1 MRFFLKIS
9 FLLLSLSLYSSDRL
23 PDPMPD
29 DIVIKYYKP
38 LGHAGSGFSMELTRK
53 GCRYEDTKIQKSN
66 GFDFSLSEDELKA
79 VYRILQENK
88 IDRIG
93 YTDGLIHD
101 YDGVSLSV
109 HWKTGNA
116 EVSQSGRKVSS
127 RWLNE
132 WKTVTDVLE
141 KIREKEYSKALQEY
155 SVFIDQSLLGNF
167 IHIQSDTG
175 LSLRKYINQ
184 SVLKENPIRAK
195 TLPGTHSVYCILYQ
209 GYDLKKRNEIYSD
222 FDPERASLWDE
233 KHNAYINTLKTI
245 SFSLKLDTSSKKSF
259 RIMKKGDQIIIQ

>member
-1 MRFFLKIS
+1 
-9 FLLLSLSLYSSDRL
+9 
-23 PDPMPD
+23 
-29 DIVIKYYKP
+29 
-38 LGHAGSGFSMELTRK
+38 
-53 GCRYEDTKIQKSN
+53 
-66 GFDFSLSEDELKA
+66 
-79 VYRILQENK
+79 
-88 IDRIG
+88 
-93 YTDGLIHD
+93 
-101 YDGVSLSV
+101 
-109 HWKTGNA
+109 
-116 EVSQSGRKVSS
+116 
-127 RWLNE
+127 
-132 WKTVTDVLE
+132 
-141 KIREKEYSKALQEY
+141 REKEYSKALQEY